1 MGSLGTAGLGA
12 FPLVSGLANADQ
24 GQRSGL
30 QLSTGGGERWS
41 LGRNR
46 REANGSLIVDDDASV
61 RLVCAVN
68 LKAEGLQVL
77 EAADGLDALEQARR
91 ERPDLGL
98 TDVTMPGLDGF
109 QLAERLRGDE
119 RTHGMPV
126 IFLSGEVGQ
135 ANAQRAR
142 ALGAVAY
149 FDEAVRP
156 RRARRLR
163 RERTRGGSSR
173 SR

>member
-1 MGSLGTAGLGA
+1 METW
-12 FPLVSGLANADQ
+12 
-24 GQRSGL
+24 
-30 QLSTGGGERWS
+30 TK
-41 LGRNR
+41 R
-46 REANGSLIVDDDASV
+46 RGANGSLDTARPLDAAHARDGEAGRVLIVDDDASV

-68 LKAEGLQVL
+68 LKAEGLHVL

-91 ERPDLGL
+91 ERPDLVL

-135 ANAQRAR
+135 VNAQRAR

-149 FDEAVRP
+149 LTKPFDP
-156 RRARRLR
+156 RALAAFVAHELVAARAGPSELMA
-163 RERTRGGSSR
+163 TAASGTLASPA
-173 SR
+173 

>member
-1 MGSLGTAGLGA
+1 METW
-12 FPLVSGLANADQ
+12 
-24 GQRSGL
+24 
-30 QLSTGGGERWS
+30 TK
-41 LGRNR
+41 R
-46 REANGSLIVDDDASV
+46 RGANGSLDTARPLDAAHARDGEAGRVLIVDDDASV

-68 LKAEGLQVL
+68 LKAEGLHVL

-91 ERPDLGL
+91 ERPDLVL

-135 ANAQRAR
+135 ENAQRAR

-149 FDEAVRP
+149 WTKPFDP
-156 RRARRLR
+156 RALAAFLATELSAARAGPAELM
-163 RERTRGGSSR
+163 TTAAT
-173 SR
+173 

>member
-1 MGSLGTAGLGA
+1 METWTQGDGEAGR
-12 FPLVSGLANADQ
+12 V
-24 GQRSGL
+24 
-30 QLSTGGGERWS
+30 
-41 LGRNR
+41 
-46 REANGSLIVDDDASV
+46 LIVDDDATV
-61 RLVCAVN
+61 RLVCAAK

-91 ERPDLGL
+91 ECPDLVL

-109 QLAERLRGDE
+109 ELAERLRGDE

-126 IFLSGEVGQ
+126 IFLSGEGGQ

-149 FDEAVRP
+149 LTKPFDPRALAAFVANELVAARAVP
-156 RRARRLR
+156 P
-163 RERTRGGSSR
+163 SVWPR
-173 SR
+173 SRASPPLI